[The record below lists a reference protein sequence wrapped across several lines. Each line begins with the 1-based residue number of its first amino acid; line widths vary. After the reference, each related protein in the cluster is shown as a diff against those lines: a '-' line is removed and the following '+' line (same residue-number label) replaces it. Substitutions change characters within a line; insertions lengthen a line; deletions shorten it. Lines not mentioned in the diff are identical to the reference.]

1 MLATCDEYRAHRHGS
16 ESPHPGSTPFTQP
29 ARSSPRP
36 PPSSPRRPS
45 LSTSA
50 SSSPPSLPPSQLP
63 ACSRMQPP
71 RGAAPPTSPLRRCP
85 RPSPP
90 PTAAHISA
98 TPLSCLARRHC
109 TPLPPRAPLNRFARS
124 SSCSRFTSRWRSV
137 HAGFARS
144 TVSTPSYSPSP
155 RPLGL
160 PPRLSRRTPRAP
172 LAPCATHR
180 ASPIAKFHLLSGAPL
195 AGLLPVVM

>member
-1 MLATCDEYRAHRHGS
+1 MPTNSSAPTLITPATAILT
-16 ESPHPGSTPFTQP
+16 STPVLVYLCIFIAAVAAAIAAAGLLAHAASTRCGATHVAIAP
-29 ARSSPRP
+29 L
-36 PPSSPRRPS
+36 PS
-45 LSTSA
+45 A
-50 SSSPPSLPPSQLP
+50 
-63 ACSRMQPP
+63 
-71 RGAAPPTSPLRRCP
+71 
-85 RPSPP
+85 P
-90 PTAAHISA
+90 PTAAHTSA
-98 TPLSCLARRHC
+98 TTLSCLARRHC

-124 SSCSRFTSRWRSV
+124 SSSRWRSV
-137 HAGFARS
+137 HAGFARL

-195 AGLLPVVM
+195 AGRLPVVM